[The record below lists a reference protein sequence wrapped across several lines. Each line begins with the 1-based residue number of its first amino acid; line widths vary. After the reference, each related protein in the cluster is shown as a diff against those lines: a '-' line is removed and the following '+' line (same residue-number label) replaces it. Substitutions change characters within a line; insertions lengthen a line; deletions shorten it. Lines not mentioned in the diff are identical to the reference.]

1 MNNVTRCP
9 WPGKD
14 PLMMTYH
21 DTEWGVPLHDDQ
33 GLFEFLI
40 LDGFQAGL
48 SWSIVLRKR
57 GAFRQAFDG
66 FDPEKIARYDEEK
79 VQALL
84 QNREIIRNR
93 RKIDGAIRNARS
105 FLSIREQKGSFNDY
119 IWMFTDGKTIHNHWR
134 EESQIPVTS
143 SESDAMSK
151 DLKQHGFSF
160 VGSTICYAFMQA
172 AGLVNDHLISCFR
185 HQELI
190 NL

>member
-1 MNNVTRCP
+1 MNNVIRCP

-14 PLMMTYH
+14 SRMMTYH
-21 DTEWGVPLHDDQ
+21 DREWGVPLHDDQ

-48 SWSIVLRKR
+48 SWSTVLRKR
-57 GAFRQAFDG
+57 DAFRVAFDG

-79 VQALL
+79 VWALL
-84 QNREIIRNR
+84 HNPAIIRNR

-105 FLSIREQKGSFNDY
+105 FLTIREQKSSFSDY

-143 SESDAMSK
+143 PESDAMSK
-151 DLKQHGFSF
+151 DLKHHGFSF

-185 HQELI
+185 HRELI
-190 NL
+190 NH

>member
-48 SWSIVLRKR
+48 SWSVVLRKR
-57 GAFRQAFDG
+57 DAFRQAFDE

-84 QNREIIRNR
+84 RNPEIIRNR

-134 EESQIPVTS
+134 EESQIPVTA

-190 NL
+190 NF

>member
-84 QNREIIRNR
+84 QNPEIIRNR